1 MLSGLSRITV
11 RLASDCCPESIGNPV
26 RLPRMR
32 TQLAR
37 WTRSLR
43 RAGQHRAVADVRLPG
58 DTVVETRMICAPL
71 LGYLQRQA
79 WARSS
84 LRPTHPIDAAAPS
97 STTTNVTSRPGAPR
111 VACPYPEAAGSS
123 RRLARVDL
131 SINLPLS
138 HEKPTQCKA
147 RACCAS
153 AVDVLKRAALQR
165 IALNHLIEMNLNS
178 PQRPSFAKS

>member
-1 MLSGLSRITV
+1 
-11 RLASDCCPESIGNPV
+11 
-26 RLPRMR
+26 
-32 TQLAR
+32 
-37 WTRSLR
+37 
-43 RAGQHRAVADVRLPG
+43 
-58 DTVVETRMICAPL
+58 MICAPL
-71 LGYLQRQA
+71 LGYLQRQDA
-79 WARSS
+79 LARSS